1 MKKTT
6 LLAAGVA
13 LISLAMMAPAEARR
27 TRAVQADQTEWSEEQ
42 ESRPA
47 RRSQEARNFWED
59 SEEASERPAR
69 RNRRQARAEE
79 ASNDEPANERPARRS
94 RRQAGAEEASNDE
107 SANERPAR
115 RSRRA
120 SESSGDESSRSES
133 VAGAGP
139 RPGAW
144 CGWYMRTRHGG
155 SADYNLA
162 WNWSN
167 RGSHLSGPQVG
178 AIVVWPHHVGEI
190 TGQSSDGTW
199 IVLSGNDSGQV
210 KERARSVSGAVFRS
224 L

>member
-27 TRAVQADQTEWSEEQ
+27 TRAVQADQAEWSEESQ
-42 ESRPA
+42 ARPA
-47 RRSQEARNFWED
+47 RSRRSSEARNFWED
-59 SEEASERPAR
+59 ADQDERP
-69 RNRRQARAEE
+69 
-79 ASNDEPANERPARRS
+79 SRRS
-94 RRQAGAEEASNDE
+94 RRQERVVETSNDT
-107 SANERPAR
+107 SDERPAR
-115 RSRRA
+115 SRRRSRDA
-120 SESSGDESSRSES
+120 GDDSSRSES
-133 VAGAGP
+133 VAGAGS
-139 RPGAW
+139 RPSAW

-155 SADYNLA
+155 GADYNLA
-162 WNWSN
+162 WNWSR
-167 RGSHLSGPQVG
+167 RGSALSGPQVG

-190 TGQSSDGTW
+190 TGQTSDGKW